1 MCYRKNVSILYLEMS
16 SQIFKNKIPNEL
28 LFSFLEKVKSN
39 DDETNMIVINND
51 SYKRSILKNELNDFL
66 KSILNYY
73 HISKQNY
80 VTRKMSYSKF
90 TTIIRQICKYNQI
103 SYTSKIK
110 YFRSTYE
117 IIYYIVTPIIPLLP
131 TSK

>member
-1 MCYRKNVSILYLEMS
+1 MS
-16 SQIFKNKIPNEL
+16 SQIFKTNVPNETF
-28 LFSFLEKVKSN
+28 FSFIESIKSN
-39 DDETNMIVINND
+39 NDDTNMIVINND
-51 SYKRSILKNELNDFL
+51 SYKRSILKNGLQDFL
-66 KSILNYY
+66 DKILNYY
-73 HISKQNY
+73 HISKRHY

-90 TTIIRQICKYNQI
+90 TTIIRQICKQNQI

-117 IIYYIVTPIIPLLP
+117 IIYYIVTPKLP

>member
-1 MCYRKNVSILYLEMS
+1 MS

-28 LFSFLEKVKSN
+28 FFSFLEKIKSN
-39 DDETNMIVINND
+39 DDDTNMIVINND
-51 SYKRSILKNELNDFL
+51 SYKRSTLKDELKDFL
-66 KSILNYY
+66 ISIKDYY
-73 HISKQNY
+73 HVSKQHY

-117 IIYYIVTPIIPLLP
+117 IIYYIVTPKVPLSP